1 LVKGIVQKINKNEQ
15 YGLYSFALKGEQGW
29 FSLGKRAP
37 TFREG
42 DSIQFETKQS
52 GKYTDAIDIQPWTD
66 GGSVEAP
73 RIASVGNAP
82 NNSGY
87 RSYGG
92 GKKPFTGGKSQE
104 EKDYWLKKDAAAEV
118 TQRRIEIQAARNA
131 AIETAKALYELDLVA
146 KPKTK
151 AEQYDAYLA
160 LIDQIATDFIANTES
175 RLAGSETVEK
185 DSGAKADAEVSSDK
199 FDQDNQ
205 TWD

>member
-66 GGSVEAP
+66 GGSTEAP
-73 RIASVGNAP
+73 RIASVGNA
-82 NNSGY
+82 SGY
-87 RSYGG
+87 TGNRSGG
-92 GKKPFTGGKSQE
+92 GFKKSFGGKSDE
-104 EKDYWLKKDAAAEV
+104 EKQYWAKRDATQEV